1 MNKLKRI
8 ITALLAAAVL
18 FTGAVAFAEDTN
30 INISAAEPN
39 EDGTITVTISLQGG
53 ENVAGAQFALEY
65 DDSVLELVKTKNGA
79 MTSGGLTATNDQN
92 SGSVIFVW
100 AAIMGSKEPGEL
112 LKLTFRP
119 KDGASG
125 STEIKLDKEASE
137 IIIVNEDLNELTF
150 SESSAEIS
158 LGASAGADT
167 QGETAAPVSTPEPG
181 ASDADI
187 SIQVGQSTSVAGETE
202 TGIVWSSGNDR
213 IATVDENGN
222 ITALAEGE
230 TVIYGVSEDGSSVTE
245 TTIYVA
251 AGETADTA
259 DTAGTTETET
269 IVGNVDESTVTI
281 AETQEK
287 SGVPSW
293 VYVIIALA
301 AAAGIAALCLA
312 LKAKGKSRF
321 YKI

>member
-8 ITALLAAAVL
+8 ITALIAAAVL

-39 EDGTITVTISLQGG
+39 EDGTITVTVSLQGG
-53 ENVAGAQFALEY
+53 ENVAGAQFAIEY
-65 DDSVLELVKTKNGA
+65 DDSALELVKAKNGA

-137 IIIVNEDLNELTF
+137 TIIVDENLNELAF
-150 SESSAEIS
+150 SESSAKIS
-158 LGASAGADT
+158 LGGTDT
-167 QGETAAPVSTPEPG
+167 LGETAAPVNTPEPD
-181 ASDADI
+181 ASGADI
-187 SIQVGQSTSVAGETE
+187 SIQIGQSASVAGESV

-251 AGETADTA
+251 AGETADAA
-259 DTAGTTETET
+259 DSSASQAS
-269 IVGNVDESTVTI
+269 VGNKDESAVTI
-281 AETQEK
+281 AVTEEK
-287 SGVPSW
+287 SGASPWIYAV
-293 VYVIIALA
+293 VALV
-301 AAAGIAALCLA
+301 AAAGIAALCVA
-312 LKAKGKSRF
+312 LKSKGRK
-321 YKI
+321 

>member
-1 MNKLKRI
+1 MNRLKRI
-8 ITALLAAAVL
+8 IMALLAAAVL

-39 EDGTITVTISLQGG
+39 EDGTITVTVSLQGG

-112 LKLTFRP
+112 LKLTFSP

-125 STEIKLDKEASE
+125 STEIKLDKEARE
-137 IIIVNEDLNELTF
+137 TIIVDGDLNELTF

-158 LGASAGADT
+158 LGTPAGTDT
-167 QGETAAPVSTPEPG
+167 QGETAAPVSTPEPD

-269 IVGNVDESTVTI
+269 IVGNVDESAVTI

-287 SGVPSW
+287 IGVSAW
-293 VYVIIALA
+293 VYVIIALV

-312 LKAKGKSRF
+312 LKAKGK
-321 YKI
+321 K

>member
-39 EDGTITVTISLQGG
+39 EDGTITVTVSLQGG

-65 DDSVLELVKTKNGA
+65 DDSALELVKTKNGA

-92 SGSVIFVW
+92 PGSVIFVW
-100 AAIMGSKEPGEL
+100 AAIMGSKESGEL

-287 SGVPSW
+287 SGVSTW

-301 AAAGIAALCLA
+301 AAAGIAALCMA
-312 LKAKGKSRF
+312 LKAKGK
-321 YKI
+321 K